1 MEPNAS
7 MLMPDAF
14 GFHRPTMLNPFPTYA
29 QLILWL
35 FLSSCSRPEPE
46 SGIPTVPGVTQLR
59 PIASYSIAAHA
70 AEPSGVVYN
79 PKNNSLLVVSDSHP
93 EVYEF
98 DLRGNFLRSIT
109 TVSTDLEGIS
119 LSVTGDSLYIAEE
132 RNRKIVTY
140 LMNGAKLSSF
150 SADVAT
156 LTNNALEGVTV
167 GPGGHLFVLNEKEP
181 GMLLEYLPNGT
192 EVRRTSL
199 TFASDFSDLFYD
211 TAAGCLWIISDESM
225 SVTRTDLTGTPLA
238 RWSIPFSKGEGISIV
253 RDTMYIVND
262 TDAKMYVFVKPQ

>member
-1 MEPNAS
+1 MEWSAS
-7 MLMPDAF
+7 GRTPDALRF
-14 GFHRPTMLNPFPTYA
+14 RSQTMVNPFP
-29 QLILWL
+29 LFVPFVLWL
-35 FLSSCSRPEPE
+35 IVASCSRTQPETGNPA
-46 SGIPTVPGVTQLR
+46 VPGLSQLQ
-59 PIASYSIAAHA
+59 PIASYSLAAHA
-70 AEPSGVVYN
+70 AEPSGIVYN

-98 DLRGNFLRSIT
+98 DLHGNYLRSIT

-119 LSVTGDSLYIAEE
+119 LSETGDSLYIAEE

-167 GPGGHLFVLNEKEP
+167 GPGGHLLVLNEKAP
-181 GMLLEYLPNGT
+181 GMLLEYLPDGT
-192 EVRRTSL
+192 EVRRTALS
-199 TFASDFSDLFYD
+199 FASDYSDLFYD
-211 TAAGCLWIISDESM
+211 AAAGNLWIISDESM